1 MATVLKYNN
10 DHDKSKER
18 KEQRNRCLVEHQQKK
33 KKYKKRLNSKK
44 EVKNELFSMLKCTI
58 G

>member
-1 MATVLKYNN
+1 MLGLK
-10 DHDKSKER
+10 HT
-18 KEQRNRCLVEHQQKK
+18 QKK
-33 KKYKKRLNSKK
+33 KKNKKRLNSKK

>member
-1 MATVLKYNN
+1 MIMIKAK
-10 DHDKSKER
+10 KE
-18 KEQRNRCLVEHQQKK
+18 KNRETDAWLNINRKK
-33 KKYKKRLNSKK
+33 KKNKKRLNSKK